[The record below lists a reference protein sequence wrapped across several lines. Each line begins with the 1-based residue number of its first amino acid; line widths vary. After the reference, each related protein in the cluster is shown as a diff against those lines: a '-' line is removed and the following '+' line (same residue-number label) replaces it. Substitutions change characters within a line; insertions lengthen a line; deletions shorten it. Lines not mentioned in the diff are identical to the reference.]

1 MAGSLASTV
10 ASAGL
15 RSGCA
20 AVRLLPESASRDAL
34 MRWLL
39 SFRPRLHP
47 RGGSDLRQVQFA
59 DGRTLEVNVCEQVG
73 ADLYYGVGFE
83 EVETRLVQR
92 LVAPGAEVFDVGA
105 NIGYYATLFAQLA
118 GEKGR
123 VHAFEPAPSTH
134 AQLAANV
141 GRNGLK
147 NVALN
152 QAAVSDAAGE
162 MNLYLNRE
170 SALASL
176 GQTGR
181 GKTVGTASVR
191 VVTLDDYARERNI
204 AAIDFLKIDVE
215 GYEPKVLAGARELL
229 RRSPEVV
236 VMCELAAKNFRP
248 LGFSVA
254 ETLTFLRGLGFAAW
268 EIVLESPARLR
279 LVETI
284 TGEFA
289 NQNFLFAHR
298 GSRRAAEIGCLLT
311 AAP

>member
-1 MAGSLASTV
+1 MSGPITTHLASV
-10 ASAGL
+10 GL

-20 AVRLLPESASRDAL
+20 AARLLPASSPRDAL
-34 MRWLL
+34 MHWLL
-39 SFRPRLHP
+39 GFRARLHP
-47 RGGSDLRQVQFA
+47 RGGRDLRAVRFA
-59 DGRTLEVNVCEQVG
+59 DGRALEVNVCEQVG

-83 EVETRLVQR
+83 EVEARLVRR

-123 VHAFEPAPSTH
+123 VHAFEPAPATH

-141 GRNGLK
+141 ARNALQ
-147 NVALN
+147 NVMLN
-152 QAAVSDAAGE
+152 QVAVSDAPGE

-181 GKTVGTASVR
+181 GKTVGTASVQ
-191 VVTLDDYARERNI
+191 VVTLDEYSRERNI

-229 RRSPEVV
+229 QRSAEVV

-254 ETLTFLRGLGFAAW
+254 ATLTLLRGWGFDAW
-268 EIVLESPARLR
+268 EIVLENPARLR
-279 LVETI
+279 PVEAI
-284 TGEFA
+284 TEEFA
-289 NQNFLFAHR
+289 NQNFLLAHR
-298 GSRRAAEIGCLLT
+298 GSQRAAEIRRLGLG
-311 AAP
+311 A

>member
-1 MAGSLASTV
+1 
-10 ASAGL
+10 
-15 RSGCA
+15 
-20 AVRLLPESASRDAL
+20 
-34 MRWLL
+34 
-39 SFRPRLHP
+39 
-47 RGGSDLRQVQFA
+47 
-59 DGRTLEVNVCEQVG
+59 LEVNVCEQVG

-83 EVETRLVQR
+83 EVEARLVQR
-92 LVAPGAEVFDVGA
+92 LVSPGARVFDVGA

-141 GRNGLK
+141 ERNGPK
-147 NVALN
+147 NVTLN

-170 SALASL
+170 SALTSL

-181 GKTVGTASVR
+181 GKTVGTASVK
-191 VVTLDDYARERNI
+191 VVTLDTYAAERGI
-204 AAIDFLKIDVE
+204 TAIDFLKIDVE

-229 RRSPEVV
+229 QRSTGVV

-254 ETLTFLRGLGFAAW
+254 ETIGFMHSLGFDAW
-268 EIVLESPARLR
+268 EIVLESPAQLR
-279 LVETI
+279 RVETI
-284 TGEFA
+284 VEEFP
-289 NQNFLFAHR
+289 NQNFLFSHH
-298 GSRRAAEIGCLLT
+298 GSERAAEITGLSGTL
-311 AAP
+311 P

>member
-1 MAGSLASTV
+1 MPGSLATTL

-20 AVRLLPESASRDAL
+20 AARLLPASSSRDAL
-34 MRWLL
+34 MHWLL
-39 SFRPRLHP
+39 GFRARLHP
-47 RGGSDLRQVQFA
+47 RGGRDLRAVRFA

-83 EVETRLVQR
+83 EVEARLVQR
-92 LVAPGAEVFDVGA
+92 LVSPDAEVFDVGA
-105 NIGYYATLFAQLA
+105 NIGCYATLFAQLA

-141 GRNGLK
+141 ARNALK
-147 NVALN
+147 NVTLN
-152 QAAVSDAAGE
+152 QAAVSDVPGE
-162 MNLYLNRE
+162 TNLYLNRE

-181 GKTVGTASVR
+181 GKTVGTASVQ
-191 VVTLDDYARERNI
+191 VVTLDEYAHARNI

-229 RRSPEVV
+229 QRSAEVV
-236 VMCELAAKNFRP
+236 VMCELAAKNFKP

-254 ETLTFLRGLGFAAW
+254 ETLTFLRGLGFDAW
-268 EIVLESPARLR
+268 EIVLENPAHLQP
-279 LVETI
+279 VGTI
-284 TGEFA
+284 TEEFA

-298 GSRRAAEIGCLLT
+298 GSRRAAEIERLSASPL
-311 AAP
+311 